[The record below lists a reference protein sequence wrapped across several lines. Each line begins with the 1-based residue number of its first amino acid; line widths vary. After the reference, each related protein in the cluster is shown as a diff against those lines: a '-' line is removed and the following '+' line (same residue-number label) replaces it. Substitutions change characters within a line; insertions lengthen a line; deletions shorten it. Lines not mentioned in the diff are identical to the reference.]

1 MADQDPQFARLRLS
15 RRLRAAREAAGKTQK
30 DVVEE
35 LVWSASKVIRME
47 AGDVRISVTDL
58 RALLQLYGVTE
69 QAEID
74 ELTELVMASRQQP
87 WWVPYTRILSS
98 SFTTYLGYEASASTV
113 RNFESNLVPGL
124 LQTEDYARALNQN
137 DESLGARYVA
147 LRMERQKRILQAGT
161 GMTFIMDEAATRRI
175 IGSPDT
181 MRAQLNRLLELN
193 QHPKVRVM
201 VVPFDRGA
209 YPLFR
214 SPFVIFEFPGS
225 NDDLVAYL
233 ETPDGQVILSEKSP
247 MGTQRKPSDYLA
259 TFWNL
264 ETDYAE
270 EISEEFVG
278 KVTASLP
285 S

>member
-87 WWVPYTRILSS
+87 WWATYNRILSP

-124 LQTEDYARALNQN
+124 LQTEDYAQALNQD

-161 GMTFIMDEAATRRI
+161 EMTFIMDEAATRRV
-175 IGSPDT
+175 IGGPDI
-181 MRAQLNRLLELN
+181 MRAQLNQLLELN

-214 SPFVIFEFPGS
+214 SPFVIFEFPGG

-270 EISEEFVG
+270 EISEEFVE
-278 KVTASLP
+278 KITASLP

>member
-35 LVWSASKVIRME
+35 LVWSSSKVIRME

-69 QAEID
+69 QTEIN
-74 ELTELVMASRQQP
+74 ELTEMVMASRQQP
-87 WWVPYTRILSS
+87 WWAPYSRIISP
-98 SFTTYLGYEASASTV
+98 SFSTYLGYEASASTV

-124 LQTEDYARALNQN
+124 LQTEDYARALIY
-137 DESLGARYVA
+137 DVDGLRDRYVA
-147 LRMERQKRILQAGT
+147 LRMERRERVLQAGIET
-161 GMTFIMDEAATRRI
+161 TFILDEAATRRV
-175 IGSPDT
+175 IGSPDI
-181 MRAQLNRLLELN
+181 MRAQLNWLIELN
-193 QHPKVRVM
+193 QLPKVRVM

-209 YPLFR
+209 YPFFR
-214 SPFVIFEFPGS
+214 SPYVLFEFPGS

-247 MGTQRKPSDYLA
+247 MGTQRNPSDYLA
-259 TFWNL
+259 TFWSL
-264 ETDYAE
+264 ETEYAE
-270 EISEEFVG
+270 EISEEFVA

>member
-69 QAEID
+69 QADIN
-74 ELTELVMASRQQP
+74 ELTEMVLASRQQP
-87 WWVPYTRILSS
+87 WWAPYSRILSP

-113 RNFESNLVPGL
+113 RKFESTLVSGL
-124 LQTEDYARALNQN
+124 LQTEDYARALII
-137 DESLGARYVA
+137 DSDGLRDRYVA
-147 LRMERQKRILQAGT
+147 LRMERQQRILQAGIE
-161 GMTFIMDEAATRRI
+161 MTFILDEAAVRRV
-175 IGSPDT
+175 IGSPDI
-181 MRAQLNRLLELN
+181 MRAQLDRLLELN
-193 QHPKVRVM
+193 QHPKVRIM
-201 VVPFDRGA
+201 VVPFAHGA

-214 SPFVIFEFPGS
+214 SPYSVFEFSGS

-247 MGTQRKPSDYLA
+247 MGTQRQPSDYLA
-259 TFWNL
+259 TFWNV
-264 ETDYAE
+264 ETEYAE
-270 EISEEFVG
+270 EISQHFVT
-278 KVTASLP
+278 KVAESL
-285 S
+285 